1 MGLYQPTTAVAA
13 RLAEDV
19 SGQQAY
25 LALARRLLQLN
36 QPICG
41 LWPVATEM
49 VFEDVPRHLAAALAS
64 LGTTAGIVDRPDRWS
79 DGVATSLLT
88 EDLGEGIDLLKPTWE
103 RRLDL
108 GSAVEHILAL
118 IAGRYARVL
127 LDLSGLDLVGA
138 QEVAMAPGVGI
149 VLLVARGR
157 ASEFDLA
164 RLRRRLPLDRVVGVV
179 LVDADRPRGFAR
191 S

>member
-19 SGQQAY
+19 PGQQAY

-41 LWPVATEM
+41 LWPVADM
-49 VFEDVPRHLAAALAS
+49 VFDDVPRHLAEALAS

-79 DGVATSLLT
+79 DGAATSLLT

-103 RRLDL
+103 RRPDL
-108 GSAVEHILAL
+108 GSAVEHVLAL
-118 IAGRYARVL
+118 IAGRYAHVL
-127 LDLSGLDLVGA
+127 LDLSGLDVVGA

-157 ASEFDLA
+157 VSEFDLA
-164 RLRRRLPLDRVVGVV
+164 RLRRRLPSDRVIGVV
-179 LVDADRPRGFAR
+179 LVDVARPRGGAR